1 MPQNQPLLAN
11 SFCISCWVQGMLAE
25 SVPKSEIDG
34 QQRAGGVGDDHSL
47 ATVCMEEIIPRNE
60 SKILWQ
66 QCQIFL

>member
-1 MPQNQPLLAN
+1 
-11 SFCISCWVQGMLAE
+11 MLAE